1 MVETLGDFLIR
12 AYNANERG
20 NHYEVKKNLKLAIK
34 LLESEGIEISSKKS
48 DVIDTM
54 RTYT

>member
-34 LLESEGIEISSKKS
+34 LLASEGMDVSSRKS

>member
-1 MVETLGDFLIR
+1 MVETLGDFLIK

-20 NHYEVKKNLKLAIK
+20 NHYEVKKNLKVAIK
-34 LLESEGIEISSKKS
+34 MLRKKDKTSSRKS

-54 RTYT
+54 HTYT